1 MLGAKLPDD
10 AVCSCAAELFAIAFS
25 TKKSEIVATVIKIKK
40 QFGLGNMLFCIHT
53 KNTKS
58 IQDTTEQ
65 K

>member
-1 MLGAKLPDD
+1 MMLCV
-10 AVCSCAAELFAIAFS
+10 AVQLNCLQLHLVQ
-25 TKKSEIVATVIKIKK
+25 KKVKVATVIKIKK

-53 KNTKS
+53 KNTQS